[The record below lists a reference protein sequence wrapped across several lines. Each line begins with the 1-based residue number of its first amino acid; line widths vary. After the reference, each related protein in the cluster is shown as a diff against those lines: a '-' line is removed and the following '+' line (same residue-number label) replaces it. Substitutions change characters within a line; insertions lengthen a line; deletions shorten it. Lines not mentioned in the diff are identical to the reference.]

1 MEEFAKTN
9 PHLVEAVLQF
19 FAKEKVKEDE
29 EMDHKISNNIDGM
42 FKELKMVGYYVPD
55 EEVKPSNGND
65 PRQASLTDHK
75 G

>member
-9 PHLVEAVLQF
+9 LHLVEAELQF

-42 FKELKMVGYYVPD
+42 FKELKMEGYYVP
-55 EEVKPSNGND
+55 
-65 PRQASLTDHK
+65 R
-75 G
+75 

>member
-9 PHLVEAVLQF
+9 LHLVEAELQF

-29 EMDHKISNNIDGM
+29 EMDHKISNIDGM
-42 FKELKMVGYYVPD
+42 FKELKMEGYYVPD
-55 EEVKPSNGND
+55 EEEVKPSNGND
-65 PRQASLTDHK
+65 PRQAPPTDHK